1 MINVNDIDSLKIY
14 ESELWSGIDIIKDNE
29 VIYKNI
35 LNSLIYTYSAIES
48 IELNYYEELNHLGDL
63 LYIPE
68 VQNTLISALN
78 ANKIFIKEK
87 ANKHKAFSE
96 SVHKIAEELKESV
109 ILYSKTIPEVINNN
123 RKSTEIFNSEMEKLE
138 IIKKEYYDQ
147 SGKATQRYKE
157 YKEYE
162 DTKKN
167 KAQAAKKLYEKE
179 LAEAQNKEKNYLR
192 EINRM
197 NGEREKYINAMN
209 SYLKKCQG
217 TDWKYIQTVQLCIQ
231 NYINIENKLLSEI
244 NDLSN
249 ELNKNINSIDIVRD
263 LKQFAS
269 TNRTHR
275 AIPQKIDFSPYSS
288 ALSNVQ
294 SLFDYTIQ
302 PTIVETL
309 HRFLNETFN
318 YKTPELEGDNSFNYQ
333 LLEEYATSIR
343 NGTITKEATEQ
354 LDQFLCDSSSYRLFF
369 LRNLNRMRGKY
380 PSLSKNTFEIVTKL
394 LRFIVIK
401 SLENKEYDLIRY
413 VIILSET
420 FYTITEKVPKLLI
433 QEEMKADEFWQNESL
448 WRELIRSQIIS
459 DIGFQK
465 KKLIQKK
472 DFDSQCKM
480 TLYSVLLTFK
490 FNMQSFDVSVD
501 SINKLMEEYSKEYNV
516 SEEEKAMLIISKKRN
531 QNNRDT
537 PNSSIMLNVIEKE
550 EKLELINTDNISSK

>member
-123 RKSTEIFNSEMEKLE
+123 RKSTEIFNSGMEKLE

-217 TDWKYIQTVQLCIQ
+217 TDWKYIQTVQSCIQ

-318 YKTPELEGDNSFNYQ
+318 YKTPELEGDNSLNYQ

-354 LDQFLCDSSSYRLFF
+354 LDQFLLNSSSYRLFF

-465 KKLIQKK
+465 KKPIQKK

>member
-217 TDWKYIQTVQLCIQ
+217 TDWKYIQTVQSCIQ

-249 ELNKNINSIDIVRD
+249 ELNKNINSVDIVRD

-465 KKLIQKK
+465 KKPIQKK

>member
-68 VQNTLISALN
+68 IQNTLISALN

-87 ANKHKAFSE
+87 ANKHKEFSE

-217 TDWKYIQTVQLCIQ
+217 TDWKYIQTVQSCIQ

-249 ELNKNINSIDIVRD
+249 ELNKNINSIDIISD

-465 KKLIQKK
+465 KKPIQKK

>member
-123 RKSTEIFNSEMEKLE
+123 RKSTEIFNSEMEKLA

-217 TDWKYIQTVQLCIQ
+217 TDWKYIQTVQSCIQ
-231 NYINIENKLLSEI
+231 NYINVENKLLSEI

-516 SEEEKAMLIISKKRN
+516 SEEEKEMLIISKKRN
-531 QNNRDT
+531 QNNDT

>member
-217 TDWKYIQTVQLCIQ
+217 TDWKYIQTVQSCIQ

-249 ELNKNINSIDIVRD
+249 ELNKNINSIDIISD

-354 LDQFLCDSSSYRLFF
+354 LDKFLLNSSSYRLFF

-465 KKLIQKK
+465 KKPIQKK